1 MKETVLPLS
10 TLGAYGADAR
20 ALLARHQ
27 ERLEP
32 LIGRIVERFYD
43 GLMLRTT
50 TAPVL
55 ALLTAP
61 ELVHLRQAQATY
73 LARILAPDLSCTEH
87 HRMAVNIGQRHANV
101 GLSQGVLSDASL
113 LYSRVLAELIGRD
126 TPELEALHVV
136 LNQRLQHD
144 LIAQLDGYAQWE
156 HSRLALLEDLVLL
169 GYEATHVLD
178 YIQQVLKALRERA
191 DLAGV
196 ALGGIRN
203 GNYRH
208 LLTVGTVLYDR
219 NDPTYGRL
227 EEGEGDEA
235 GYPTIDAP
243 HLQRTWF
250 EERPMI
256 VPSVAR
262 SGDDQFDAA
271 TRQRCLDLGLRS
283 VGLWPTRSL
292 QGAPDA
298 CLFLFSRWPGHFG
311 QPSQRRFWQRLA
323 DQIGMTMDNLVRHG
337 GGGRR
342 RHRLSDGLRFRHWL
356 AQGRVTMFYQP
367 IVDPRRRKVQRV
379 EALARLQDPSGRI
392 LTPDRFLAAY
402 GTTQLTDLFE
412 LSLAR
417 VIEDMRSQPAL
428 TGLSVSVNLP
438 TEVMRQTDWLR
449 GLPER
454 VTRLG
459 GEPSRI
465 GLEILESALS
475 DDPALLDVL
484 AQLREAGFSI
494 LLDDVG
500 AGESS
505 LLRLAT
511 LPITGIKIDQSFV
524 RPLQQ
529 DFEKLD
535 FILTLMLL
543 AQQRGLDCVAE
554 GAETP
559 EIVDMLG
566 SLDRV
571 LLQGYGVARPMPLSD
586 LVAWI
591 SAWEADPAGGGAAF
605 PSTLYGWYSRHVS
618 RQFVVRQALCTVPDL
633 IDATTL
639 FDGDQ
644 CALHALLIDRFGGDP
659 DLIDAHRCWHQDYA
673 LFTDLSCRIRDG
685 QGDPDS
691 LAQAMQ
697 RSRQQLRRLVRS
709 KIEAA
714 AQQTS
719 DGLSAPA
726 STDPAP
732 R

>member
-1 MKETVLPLS
+1 MKEPVLPLS

-20 ALLARHQ
+20 VLLARHQ
-27 ERLEP
+27 ERLGP
-32 LIGRIVERFYD
+32 LIDRIVERFYE
-43 GLMLRTT
+43 GLMVRTT

-55 ALLTAP
+55 ALLTGP
-61 ELVHLRQAQATY
+61 ELVHLRQAQADY
-73 LARILAPDLSCTEH
+73 LRRILAPELNCADH
-87 HRMAVNIGQRHANV
+87 HRMAVGVGQRHANV
-101 GLSQGVLSDASL
+101 GLSQGVLGDASL

-126 TPELEALHVV
+126 TPELDALHVV

-156 HSRLALLEDLVLL
+156 HGRLALLEDLVLL

-178 YIQQVLKALRERA
+178 YTQQVLKALHERA

-219 NDPTYGRL
+219 QDPSRRGV
-227 EEGEGDEA
+227 EEHESDEA

-243 HLQRTWF
+243 HLQRAWF

-262 SGDDQFDAA
+262 SGDDQFDAI
-271 TRQRCLDLGLRS
+271 TRQHCLDLGLRS

-298 CLFLFSRWPGHFG
+298 CLFLFSHWPGHFG

-323 DQIGMTMDNLVRHG
+323 DQIGMTMDNLIRHG

-367 IVDPRRRKVQRV
+367 IVDPRRRKVLRV
-379 EALARLQDPSGRI
+379 EALARLQDPTGCI

-417 VIEDMRSQPAL
+417 VIEDMNSRPSLA
-428 TGLSVSVNLP
+428 GLSFSVNLP

-449 GLPER
+449 SLPER
-454 VTRLG
+454 VHRLG
-459 GEPSRI
+459 GDPARI
-465 GLEILESALS
+465 ALEILESALS
-475 DDPALLDVL
+475 DDPVLLDVL
-484 AQLREAGFSI
+484 ALLRQSGFSI

-571 LLQGYGVARPMPLSD
+571 LLQGYGIARPMPLTE
-586 LVAWI
+586 LMPWI
-591 SAWEADPAGGGAAF
+591 SAWEGGEGASCASF

-633 IDATTL
+633 IDASTL
-639 FDGDQ
+639 VDGDQ
-644 CALHALLIDRFGGDP
+644 CALHTLLIERFGSDEE
-659 DLIDAHRCWHQDYA
+659 LIEAHRRWHRDYA
-673 LFTDLSCRIRDG
+673 HFTELSCRIRDG
-685 QGDPDS
+685 SGDPDS
-691 LAQAMQ
+691 LGQAMQ
-697 RSRQQLRRLVRS
+697 QSRQQLRLLVRS
-709 KIEAA
+709 KIESEHFGGEIGQA
-714 AQQTS
+714 
-719 DGLSAPA
+719 
-726 STDPAP
+726 
-732 R
+732 

>member
-20 ALLARHQ
+20 ALLARQ
-27 ERLEP
+27 QARLGP
-32 LIGRIVERFYD
+32 LIDRIVERFYD
-43 GLMLRTT
+43 GLMVRAT
-50 TAPVL
+50 TAPLL
-55 ALLTAP
+55 ALLTDA
-61 ELVHLRQAQATY
+61 ELAHLRQAQADY
-73 LARILAPDLSCTEH
+73 LRRILAPDLNCAEH
-87 HRMAVNIGQRHANV
+87 HRMAVGIGQRHANV
-101 GLSQGVLSDASL
+101 GLSQAVLSDASL

-144 LIAQLDGYAQWE
+144 LIAQLDGYTQWE
-156 HSRLALLEDLVLL
+156 HARLALLEDLVLL

-178 YIQQVLKALRERA
+178 YTQQALKALHERA

-219 NDPTYGRL
+219 NDPACQRD
-227 EEGEGDEA
+227 EEGEADEP
-235 GYPTIDAP
+235 GYPTIEAP

-250 EERPMI
+250 EERPLI

-262 SGDDQFDAA
+262 SGDDQFDAV
-271 TRQRCLDLGLRS
+271 TRQHCLDLGLRS

-311 QPSQRRFWQRLA
+311 QPGQRRFWQRLA

-367 IVDPRRRKVQRV
+367 IVDPRRRKVLRV
-379 EALARLQDPSGRI
+379 EALARLQDPAGRV

-402 GTTQLTDLFE
+402 GTLQLTDLFE
-412 LSLAR
+412 LSLTR
-417 VIEDMRSQPAL
+417 VIEDMKARPSLA
-428 TGLSVSVNLP
+428 GLSFSVNLP
-438 TEVMRQTDWLR
+438 TEVMRQTEWLR
-449 GLPER
+449 SLPER
-454 VTRLG
+454 VQRLG

-475 DDPALLDVL
+475 DDPALLEVL
-484 AQLREAGFSI
+484 ALLRQAGFSI

-511 LPITGIKIDQSFV
+511 LPITGIKIDQGFV

-529 DFEKLD
+529 DFDKLD
-535 FILTLMLL
+535 FILTLLLL

-554 GAETP
+554 GAESP

-571 LLQGYGVARPMPLSD
+571 LLQGYGIARPMPPGD
-586 LVAWI
+586 LADWVGT
-591 SAWEADPAGGGAAF
+591 WEAEAGPAF

-633 IDATTL
+633 IDVTTL
-639 FDGDQ
+639 VDGEQ
-644 CALHALLIDRFGGDP
+644 CALHALLIERFAADS
-659 DLIDAHRCWHQDYA
+659 DLIEAHRCWHQDYA
-673 LFTDLSCRIRDG
+673 RFTDLSCRIRDG

-691 LAQAMQ
+691 LNQAMHW
-697 RSRQQLRRLVRS
+697 SRQQLKGLVQS
-709 KIEAA
+709 KLAGTAA
-714 AQQTS
+714 AATAA
-719 DGLSAPA
+719 LSPPA
-726 STDPAP
+726 SIAPAP